1 MGVREGEGGREARG
15 SERLKDECAT
25 TCGGAEYV
33 LRGEAPSSVP
43 GVLRLRC

>member
-1 MGVREGEGGREARG
+1 MGVREGGGGREARG
-15 SERLKDECAT
+15 SEHLKDGRAT

-33 LRGEAPSSVP
+33 LRGEAPGSVP